1 MTGLPEYITPGPR
14 ITLNGSQALMEQL
27 GSELEA
33 GERYATALVCSCLA
47 YAFAVFATCSFW
59 NFFLLADALRNL
71 FQQIVSQKPPARH
84 IYRYIPV
91 GIIILCNKN
100 AAPFKTNGAAFL
112 CYKGNAGL
120 RAPAVPPPG
129 MELHRQRKEG
139 IMPISENITDFIKRY
154 KRAHH
159 FSVAEL
165 SEELGIAKSALAGY
179 LSGTCNPRT
188 DTLELLAEKRGVSVA
203 EIISAHPRD
212 WERAEMA
219 ERAARLFSSLPPERR
234 DRAIHLFLDL
244 IDTLS
249 EDHS

>member
-91 GIIILCNKN
+91 GVII
-100 AAPFKTNGAAFL
+100 L

-159 FSVAEL
+159 LSVAEL

-244 IDTLS
+244 IDALS
-249 EDHS
+249 EDHA